1 MNKFEEEIS
10 RLLLFYDSG
19 ELSEGEKA
27 RVDKA
32 LAESPMLREEL
43 EKIRALMRGI
53 KQAPSFEPPAE
64 MMNGLRH
71 DLRVQLRRER
81 LRPSIGERFEEWFS
95 GAQAWLQLAGAA
107 ALVIIGIAVDR
118 TFLIT
123 PTKPS
128 GGAAELLQQIAAAQ
142 PVAAENGS
150 VSPLMAGVEYIRIDP
165 QTEQVEIHY
174 NLVND
179 IQLRGSADD
188 PAIRRVLAYAL
199 TQNDRPN
206 VRLKAVKALAEKP
219 IADDDVISALLHALQ
234 NDDNEGIRLKA
245 AQVLRG
251 APISDKIK
259 NALSLVLLRDHN
271 AAVRME
277 ALESLEKTSL
287 TENEI
292 AALRA
297 AAADTN
303 DYVRMQAKQLI
314 ERRENPQTTPAN
326 TKKN

>member
-1 MNKFEEEIS
+1 MNKFEEEIL
-10 RLLLFYDSG
+10 RLLLFYDGG

-27 RVDKA
+27 RVEKA
-32 LAESPMLREEL
+32 LAESPALREEL
-43 EKIRALMRGI
+43 EKIRALMRTV
-53 KQAPSFEPPAE
+53 KQAPSFEPSAE

-81 LRPSIGERFEEWFS
+81 LRPTLSERLEEWFYGS
-95 GAQAWLQLAGAA
+95 RPLLQLAGAA
-107 ALVIIGIAVDR
+107 ALVVIGIFLDR
-118 TFLIT
+118 VLFTQ
-123 PTKPS
+123 PPRQS
-128 GGAAELLQQIAAAQ
+128 GAADLLQQIAAAQ
-142 PVAAENGS
+142 PVATENGS

-219 IADDDVISALLHALQ
+219 IADDDVISALVHVLQ

-251 APISDKIK
+251 IPLSDKIK
-259 NALSLVLLRDHN
+259 NALSLVLLRDSN
-271 AAVRME
+271 SAVRME
-277 ALESLEKTSL
+277 ALEALGKAPL
-287 TENEI
+287 TENEV
-292 AALRA
+292 AALHA
-297 AAADTN
+297 AATDTN

-314 ERRENPQTTPAN
+314 ERRENPSAKPPAGAR
-326 TKKN
+326 

>member
-1 MNKFEEEIS
+1 MNKFEEEIL

-27 RVDKA
+27 RVEKA

-43 EKIRALMRGI
+43 EKIRALKSGI

-71 DLRVQLRRER
+71 DLRVQVRRER
-81 LRPSIGERFEEWFS
+81 LRPTFGERLDEWFS
-95 GAQAWLQLAGAA
+95 GAQAWWQLAAAA
-107 ALVIIGIAVDR
+107 ALVIIGVALDR
-118 TFLIT
+118 AFLIT
-123 PTKPS
+123 PPKPS

-142 PVAAENGS
+142 PIAAENGS

-219 IADDDVISALLHALQ
+219 IADDDVISALVHAVQ

-259 NALSLVLLRDHN
+259 NALSLVLLRDSN

-277 ALESLEKTSL
+277 ALESLGKASL
-287 TENEI
+287 TENEM
-292 AALRA
+292 AALHA
-297 AAADTN
+297 AAADSN

-314 ERRENPQTTPAN
+314 ERRENPQATPAG

>member
-1 MNKFEEEIS
+1 MNKFEEEIL

-19 ELSEGEKA
+19 ELSEGERA
-27 RVDKA
+27 RVEKA
-32 LAESPMLREEL
+32 LAESPLLREEL
-43 EKIRALMRGI
+43 EKIRALARGV
-53 KQAPSFEPPAE
+53 KQAPLFEPSAE

-81 LRPSIGERFEEWFS
+81 LRPTLGERLEEWLS
-95 GAQAWLQLAGAA
+95 GARVWWQLGAIA
-107 ALVIIGIAVDR
+107 ACVVIGIAIDR
-118 TFLIT
+118 AFLIA
-123 PTKPS
+123 PAAPG

-179 IQLRGSADD
+179 IQLRGRPDD

-206 VRLKAVKALAEKP
+206 VRLKAVKALAENP
-219 IADDDVISALLHALQ
+219 IADDEVISALVHALQ
-234 NDDNEGIRLKA
+234 NDENEGIRLKA
-245 AQVLRG
+245 AQVLRR
-251 APISDKIK
+251 APVSDKIK
-259 NALSLVLLRDHN
+259 NALSWVLLRDDN

-277 ALESLEKTSL
+277 ALEGLGKTSL

-292 AALRA
+292 AALHA
-297 AAADTN
+297 AAADSN
-303 DYVRMQAKQLI
+303 EYVRMQAKQLI
-314 ERRENPQTTPAN
+314 ERREQPSAAPAN
-326 TKKN
+326 TQNK